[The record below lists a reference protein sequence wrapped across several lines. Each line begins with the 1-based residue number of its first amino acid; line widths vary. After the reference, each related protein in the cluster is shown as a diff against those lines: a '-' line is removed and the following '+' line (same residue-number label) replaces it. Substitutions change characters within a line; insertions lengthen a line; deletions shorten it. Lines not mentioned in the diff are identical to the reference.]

1 LKGVPPHNPDARLP
15 EGQTS
20 GRSRT
25 QKRLGEELEQLMKAS
40 GLGRGLTVT
49 WMPLA
54 DKPLSGEVKG
64 CTIFIYELDEGEALK
79 TLRHEFLDFLVSQA
93 IEPYRRVT
101 NALIKMVDEDAYQ
114 AKEKAVDALVQL
126 TGRSG

>member
-15 EGQTS
+15 EGKS

-40 GLGRGLTVT
+40 GLGLTVT

-101 NALIKMVDEDAYQ
+101 NALIKMVNEDAYH
-114 AKEKAVDALVQL
+114 AKEKAVNAIADLG
-126 TGRSG
+126 TKRSGS